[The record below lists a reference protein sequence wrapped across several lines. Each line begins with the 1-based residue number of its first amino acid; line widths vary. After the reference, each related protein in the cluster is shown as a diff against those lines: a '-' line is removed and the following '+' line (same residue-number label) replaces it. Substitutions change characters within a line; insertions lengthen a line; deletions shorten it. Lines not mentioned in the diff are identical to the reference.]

1 VDEEAMR
8 RELVTRAELHAA
20 LREAGLFE
28 ISQARFAMLEATG
41 KITAGAKRP

>member
-1 VDEEAMR
+1 MR
-8 RELVTRAELHAA
+8 HELVTRAELHAA

-28 ISQARFAMLEATG
+28 VAQARFATLEATG